1 MSGPGAPA
9 PRSRRGLLRRL
20 LSPRIVVSLAV
31 TAVALWFALRDLDF
45 REVGAAIA
53 RARLLPL
60 LAISVPAHLLNLWL
74 RAVRWRYLTDPVKAI
89 DRGTLFRGQAV
100 GFMGNNVFP
109 LRVGEVLRA
118 WYVARETGAPAAAI
132 FGTVIVERVID
143 AVVMLALVA
152 LVLGFGGAAAAGLE
166 VQTVLLPLLLLALA
180 PLLFVAVLRVWPARL
195 IDLATRL
202 LGRFLPEAATGRLA
216 TTLEHLADGLRGL
229 RGGAP
234 LGWVSLHSLSQW
246 LVVSVVPFGATLWA
260 LGIDLGSP
268 GHLVLA
274 SYALLMW
281 VGAAVAIPSAPGF
294 FGPYHAACWVALHP
308 FGVSKE
314 LAIALGTL
322 AHGVFWLTT
331 TLTGLLVLRT
341 RATPL
346 PDLEAIAPE

>member
-1 MSGPGAPA
+1 MSRPADPGPRAKK
-9 PRSRRGLLRRL
+9 GLLRRL
-20 LSPRIVVSLAV
+20 LSPRIAVSLAV
-31 TAVALWFALRDLDF
+31 TAAALWFSLRDLDF
-45 REVGAAIA
+45 REVGQALA
-53 RARLLPL
+53 RAQLLPL

-74 RAVRWRYLTDPVKAI
+74 RAVRWRYLTEPVKDI
-89 DRGTLFRGQAV
+89 ERGTLFRGQAV

-118 WYVARETGAPAAAI
+118 WYVAREAGAPAAAI

-166 VQTVLLPLLLLALA
+166 VQTVLLPLLLIALA
-180 PLLFVAVLRVWPARL
+180 PLVFVVALRLWPGPL
-195 IDLATRL
+195 IGLATRL
-202 LGRFLPEAATGRLA
+202 LGRVLPEAATARLA
-216 TTLEHLADGLRGL
+216 TTLQHLADGLHGL

-234 LGWVSLHSLSQW
+234 LGWIALHSLSQW

-268 GHLVLA
+268 GRLVLA

-331 TLTGLLVLRT
+331 TTAGLLVLRT

>member
-1 MSGPGAPA
+1 
-9 PRSRRGLLRRL
+9 
-20 LSPRIVVSLAV
+20 
-31 TAVALWFALRDLDF
+31 
-45 REVGAAIA
+45 
-53 RARLLPL
+53 
-60 LAISVPAHLLNLWL
+60 
-74 RAVRWRYLTDPVKAI
+74 
-89 DRGTLFRGQAV
+89 
-100 GFMGNNVFP
+100 
-109 LRVGEVLRA
+109 
-118 WYVARETGAPAAAI
+118 
-132 FGTVIVERVID
+132 VERVID

-166 VQTVLLPLLLLALA
+166 VQTVLLPLLVLALA
-180 PLLFVAVLRVWPARL
+180 PLLFVVVLRVWPDRVIELARGL
-195 IDLATRL
+195 CARV
-202 LGRFLPEAATGRLA
+202 LPEAVTERMA
-216 TTLEHLADGLRGL
+216 TTLRHLADGLHGL

-246 LVVSVVPFGATLWA
+246 LVVSVIPFGATLWA
-260 LGIDLGSP
+260 LGIDVGSP
-268 GHLVLA
+268 GRMVLA

-331 TLTGLLVLRT
+331 TTAGLLVLRT

>member
-1 MSGPGAPA
+1 MSPPTAPA
-9 PRSRRGLLRRL
+9 ERPKRGLLRRL
-20 LSPRIVVSLAV
+20 LAPRVLVSLAV
-31 TAVALWFALRDLDF
+31 TAGALWFSLRDLDF
-45 REVGAAIA
+45 REVGHAIA
-53 RARLLPL
+53 RAHLVPL
-60 LAISVPAHLLNLWL
+60 IAISVPAHLLNLWL
-74 RAVRWRYLTDPVKAI
+74 RALRWRYLTDPVKPI
-89 DRGTLFRGQAV
+89 DRATLFRGQAV

-118 WYVARETGAPAAAI
+118 WYVARETGAPGAAML
-132 FGTVIVERVID
+132 GTVILERVID
-143 AVVMLALVA
+143 AVFMLALVA
-152 LVLGFGGAAAAGLE
+152 IVLGFGGAAAAGLA
-166 VQTVLLPLLLLALA
+166 VRTVLVPLVLLALA
-180 PLLFVAVLRVWPARL
+180 PVFFVFVLRVWPDPL
-195 IDLATRL
+195 IRVAGRV
-202 LGRFLPEAATGRLA
+202 LGRVLPAAAAARLA
-216 TTLEHLADGLRGL
+216 TSLRHLADGLRGL

-234 LGWVSLHSLSQW
+234 LAWVGLHSAVQW
-246 LVVSVVPFGATLWA
+246 LVVSVIPFGATLWS

-268 GHLVLA
+268 ERLVLA

-294 FGPYHAACWVALHP
+294 FGPYHAACWVALGP

-331 TLTGLLVLRT
+331 TSAGLLVLRT